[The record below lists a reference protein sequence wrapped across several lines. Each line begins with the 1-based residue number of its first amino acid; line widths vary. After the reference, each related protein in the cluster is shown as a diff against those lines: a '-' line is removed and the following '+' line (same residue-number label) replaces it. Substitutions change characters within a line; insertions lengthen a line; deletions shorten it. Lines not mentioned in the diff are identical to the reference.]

1 MKKEKRRAFG
11 KEIYLLG
18 REKNGKKCYLEQASW
33 DCNWYWG
40 FGYIET
46 YTNDKS
52 PETSRDIDSHRHF
65 DGLFL
70 DKNIFDSF
78 KDFFEETPLTND
90 EIWQLLGYMKEF
102 YTMREYADLLHSG
115 NHITSKAKNIK
126 EEKNE
131 TENIKEYNR
140 INQILLP
147 ELFEKI
153 YKLLTENNE
162 K

>member
-18 REKNGKKCYLEQASW
+18 KEKNGKKCYLEQASW
-33 DCNWYWG
+33 DCDWYWG
-40 FGYIET
+40 FGYVET
-46 YTNDKS
+46 YTNDRS
-52 PETSRDIDSHRHF
+52 PENSKDIERHRHF
-65 DGLFL
+65 NGLFL

-78 KDFFEETPLTND
+78 KDFFEETPLTDD
-90 EIWQLLGYMKEF
+90 EIWELLGYMEEF
-102 YTMREYADLLHSG
+102 YTLKKYAEILHSG
-115 NHITSKAKNIK
+115 NHITSKAQNIK

-147 ELFEKI
+147 ELFKKI
-153 YKLLTENNE
+153 YKLLSENNE
-162 K
+162 Q